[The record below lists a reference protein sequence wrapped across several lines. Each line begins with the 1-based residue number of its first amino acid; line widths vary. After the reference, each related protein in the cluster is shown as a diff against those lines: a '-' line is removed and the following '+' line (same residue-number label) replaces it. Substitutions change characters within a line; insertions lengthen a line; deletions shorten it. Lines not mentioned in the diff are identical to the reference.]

1 MKKGMIFDM
10 DGTLWDSVDSIV
22 VSWNAALQEIGE
34 TGVTVT
40 RQQLMG
46 LMGKTMDVFARTL
59 FPHYTPEKGAE
70 WIDTLG
76 RIENEFLG
84 KYGAVLLGDVKAVFI
99 RLREMG
105 YGVYIVS
112 NCQSGYIEGFLKY
125 YHLEDLV
132 EDTEC
137 YGDTLRGKADN
148 LKLLI
153 ERNHLDQY
161 LYLGDTQGDLDAC
174 REAGVPFLFAAY
186 GFGSVDASIPRIE
199 ALDDLPEYLAG
210 KVRLGE
216 KGRDEG
222 RTPDTEQAQPFR
234 FS

>member
-10 DGTLWDSVDSIV
+10 DGTLWDSVDSVV
-22 VSWNAALQEIGE
+22 VSWNAALRQMGE
-34 TGVTVT
+34 DVSVT
-40 RQQLMG
+40 REQIMG
-46 LMGKTMDVFARTL
+46 LMGSTMDVFAEKL
-59 FPHYTPEKGAE
+59 FPHYTPEKGMQ

-76 RIENEFLG
+76 KIENEFLG
-84 KYGAVLLGDVKAVFI
+84 KYGAALLGDVRKVFS

-125 YHLEDLV
+125 YALEDLV

-137 YGDTLRGKADN
+137 YGDTLKGKADN

-153 ERNHLDQY
+153 ERNHLDRY
-161 LYLGDTQGDLDAC
+161 FYLGDTQGDLDAC
-174 REAGVPFLFAAY
+174 REAGVPFVFAAY
-186 GFGSVDASIPRIE
+186 GFGAVDDAAVPQIQR
-199 ALDDLPEYLAG
+199 LDDLPDQLE
-210 KVRLGE
+210 
-216 KGRDEG
+216 
-222 RTPDTEQAQPFR
+222 TFR